1 MTTPLE
7 RLDSLDMS
15 ERHAFLAFFAGARS
29 DLTVFVSGNTGKE
42 VAPKFGKA
50 ECEEVPF
57 REFWQHKLPALGL
70 TTFEEGPPKPALGA
84 VAGSTFT
91 EVRIGVTEDGSAARE
106 AWWRRLDQRSQVLS
120 DLVEMDQENGLL

>member
-7 RLDSLDMS
+7 RLDSLDAR
-15 ERHAFLAFFAGARS
+15 ERGAFLAFFAGARP
-29 DLTVFVSGNTGKE
+29 DLTVFVSGRTGLE
-42 VAPKFGKA
+42 MAPKFGKA
-50 ECEEVPF
+50 ECEWVPF

-91 EVRIGVTEDGSAARE
+91 EVRIGVTKDGSEARE
-106 AWWRRLDQRSQVLS
+106 AWWRRVNERSEALS
-120 DLVEMDQENGLL
+120 HLIEMDQENGLL